1 MPEHKSDLVRLNR
14 FTLDRHH
21 LLEQARPADLVT
33 VVSQVCGLNAQ
44 TARGPYLSLLSRL
57 KGFERHHLDKAL
69 YEDRLLIKTWLMR
82 GTVHMVPSDE
92 FVVYQVALRK
102 HLDKYWDGFLK
113 RFGSRTLTRNSSKL
127 FESLLNEICKGPQTK
142 KELLPRVD
150 HLLRSHSE
158 REKKIVISCALR
170 QMSYQG
176 FICHAEPT
184 GTWYHFKDNRF
195 TTVLNWIPGGILAK
209 ISEDDAR
216 SRLFLAYLNGYGP
229 ATLQDFAHWSGF
241 QMSQVREIFD
251 GAKEKIHQVKI
262 AGARGDYWLRKE
274 DSEAFEKARVR
285 SKAPVR
291 FLPEFDPLIMG
302 HKDKARIIDAKDRAR
317 IFLRLADVAPVV
329 MVNGRAAGTWNYAFT
344 NRSMTVSLFDKM
356 PPSVGSQLELTVK
369 GLTDFLE
376 V

>member
-1 MPEHKSDLVRLNR
+1 MTKHKSDLLRLNR
-14 FTLDRHH
+14 FTLARHC

-57 KGFERHHLDKAL
+57 KGFKRRHLDKAL

-92 FVVYQVALRK
+92 FVAYQVALRK
-102 HLDKYWDGFLK
+102 HLSKYWDRFLK
-113 RFGSRTLTRNSSKL
+113 RFGSRSLTRNSSRL
-127 FESLLNEICKGPQTK
+127 FESLLDEICKVPRTK
-142 KELLPRVD
+142 KELLPRVGY
-150 HLLRSHSE
+150 LLRSHSE
-158 REKKIVISCALR
+158 REKKTIVSCALR

-176 FICHAEPT
+176 FVCHAEPT

-195 TTVLNWIPGGILAK
+195 TTVLNWIPEGILAK
-209 ISEDDAR
+209 ISEDEAR
-216 SRLFLAYLNGYGP
+216 SRLFLAYLKGYGP
-229 ATLQDFAHWSGF
+229 ATLQDFAYWSGF
-241 QMSQVREIFD
+241 KMPQVREIFD
-251 GAKEKIHQVKI
+251 GARDSIHQVKI

-274 DSEAFEKARVR
+274 DADAFERARVR

-291 FLPEFDPLIMG
+291 FLPEFDSLIMG
-302 HKDKARIIDAKDRAR
+302 HKDKVRIIDPKDRAG
-317 IFLRLADVAPVV
+317 IFLRFADVAPVV
-329 MVNGRAAGTWNYAFT
+329 MVDGRAVGTWSYGFT
-344 NRSMTVSLFDKM
+344 DRSMTVSLFDKM
-356 PPSVGSQLELTVK
+356 PASVDRQVELTSK